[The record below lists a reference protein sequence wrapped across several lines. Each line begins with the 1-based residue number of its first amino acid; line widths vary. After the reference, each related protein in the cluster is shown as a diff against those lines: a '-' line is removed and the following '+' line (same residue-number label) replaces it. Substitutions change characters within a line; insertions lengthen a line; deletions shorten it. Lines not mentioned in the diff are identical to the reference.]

1 MGNSYFQ
8 TRRWFRSLKL
18 QTHIYTA
25 KKIERHIVNECLAYL
40 NKFDLICAE
49 QFGKK
54 SCHTALSKL
63 ASSLLRVI
71 DNGNITGLVYE
82 DFKKAFDL
90 VAHDILVIG
99 LYSIQKLKR
108 FGLRSPWCENSRETQ
123 NLSHRIHKATY
134 EQKKK
139 KFCNL
144 CAVSIARVKTKS
156 YQAVLGI

>member
-25 KKIERHIVNECLAYL
+25 KKIERHIVNECLAYF

-90 VAHDILVIG
+90 VAHDILVR
-99 LYSIQKLKR
+99 KLECYNFDEFSLRWFKS
-108 FGLRSPWCENSRETQ
+108 FGPLLFILFVN
-123 NLSHRIHKATY
+123 NLSLHISSD
-134 EQKKK
+134 
-139 KFCNL
+139 
-144 CAVSIARVKTKS
+144 SIMFADDFTVKES
-156 YQAVLGI
+156 G